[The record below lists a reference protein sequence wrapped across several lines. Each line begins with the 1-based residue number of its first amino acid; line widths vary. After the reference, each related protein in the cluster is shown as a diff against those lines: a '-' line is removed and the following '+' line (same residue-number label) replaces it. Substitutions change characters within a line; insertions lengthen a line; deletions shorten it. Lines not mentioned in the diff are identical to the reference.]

1 MAIYAVIDT
10 NVIVSSLLSKHED
23 AAPAQIVRRLFEGE
37 IVALYND
44 EILREYEEVLLRPKF
59 RFSEELV
66 FELVDAIR
74 ELGLSVERVRSD
86 ERFPDPK
93 DVVFYEVA
101 LARRRDGAY
110 LVTGNTKHFPAEPCV
125 VTPAEMLRIMDG
137 E

>member
-1 MAIYAVIDT
+1 MALYAVIDT
-10 NVIVSSLLSKHED
+10 NVIVSSLLSKRED
-23 AAPAQIVRRLFEGE
+23 AAPAQIVRRLLEGE

-44 EILREYEEVLLRPKF
+44 EILREYEEVLRRPKF

-86 ERFPDPK
+86 EHFPDPK